1 MSFDEKWLLA
11 NAKRGN
17 TSAFEEIVKLY
28 QKEVYNSAYFITK
41 SREDAL
47 DVSQDVFLRLWRFLP
62 SFREES
68 SLKTY
73 IATITRNCALDCLR
87 GRTKNEADSL
97 YYEDGNAVEIPD
109 TEASPSI
116 EYEKEETKLAVRR
129 AIMDLPSPYRE
140 AIIMR
145 ELSGLSYDEIA
156 KATLVSVGTVK
167 SRISRGREELK
178 KLLKS
183 RNIL

>member
-17 TSAFEEIVKLY
+17 TTAFEEIVKLY
-28 QKEVYNSAYFITK
+28 QNEVYNSAFFITK
-41 SREDAL
+41 NREDAL
-47 DVSQDVFLRLWRFLP
+47 DVSQEVFLKLWRSLS

-73 IATITRNCALDCLR
+73 IAKITRNSALDYIR
-87 GRTKNEADSL
+87 AKVKNEADAL
-97 YYEDGNAVEIPD
+97 YYEDGKAIEIPD
-109 TEASPSI
+109 TEASPSV
-116 EYEKEETKLAVRR
+116 EYEKEEQRN
-129 AIMDLPSPYRE
+129 AIRHAILELPSPYRE
-140 AIIMR
+140 AIVMR

>member
-1 MSFDEKWLLA
+1 MSIDEKWLIA

-17 TSAFEEIVKLY
+17 TTAFEKIVKLY
-28 QKEVYNSAYFITK
+28 QNEVYNSAYFITK
-41 SREDAL
+41 NREDAL
-47 DVSQDVFLRLWRFLP
+47 DVSQDVFLKLWRFLP
-62 SFREES
+62 SYREEA

-73 IATITRNCALDCLR
+73 IAKITRNCALDYIKA
-87 GRTKNEADSL
+87 RTKNEADAL

-109 TEASPSI
+109 TESSPSV
-116 EYEKEETKLAVRR
+116 EYEKEERRNAVRSS
-129 AIMDLPSPYRE
+129 ILELPSPYRE
-140 AIIMR
+140 VIVMR

-156 KATLVSVGTVK
+156 KATDTSVGTVK
-167 SRISRGREELK
+167 SRINRGREELK